1 MKISVTVQNIKQAQ
15 DLVPYVDAYLLPVDN
30 YSINYPNT
38 FSIEDIK
45 TIKQLGKEV
54 FVIINKN
61 IHNNELEGLRTLLL
75 SVDKLNI
82 EGIIFYDLAIL
93 NLKNKL
99 NLKTDLVWGQEHL
112 TNNYGTVN
120 YYYEKGVNYA
130 YLSSELNKEEI
141 EEVIK
146 NSKAKL
152 FLTVFG
158 YVPMFTSRRHLVKNY
173 LDYFK
178 LKDKG
183 EDKTINKEGK
193 TYPIYDTKN
202 GTTVYSSY
210 VLNTLDVNFNVDYYV
225 FNSYLINENDFK
237 HTIINFK
244 NNAEIKFPFE
254 HGFLYKETIY
264 KVKKK

>member
-99 NLKTDLVWGQEHL
+99 NLNLNNL
-112 TNNYGTVN
+112 T
-120 YYYEKGVNYA
+120 A
-130 YLSSELNKEEI
+130 Y
-141 EEVIK
+141 
-146 NSKAKL
+146 
-152 FLTVFG
+152 
-158 YVPMFTSRRHLVKNY
+158 
-173 LDYFK
+173 
-178 LKDKG
+178 
-183 EDKTINKEGK
+183 
-193 TYPIYDTKN
+193 
-202 GTTVYSSY
+202 
-210 VLNTLDVNFNVDYYV
+210 
-225 FNSYLINENDFK
+225 
-237 HTIINFK
+237 
-244 NNAEIKFPFE
+244 
-254 HGFLYKETIY
+254 
-264 KVKKK
+264 